1 MFYLDLIPSS
11 QILSVQGKT
20 GFQVRQQFV
29 TKTLIPKILTNILQM
44 TAWKTI
50 LHSNWKVE
58 LYNVP
63 LNWKDTGIWAE
74 ILEIYISK

>member
-20 GFQVRQQFV
+20 GFQVKQQFV

-44 TAWKTI
+44 TA
-50 LHSNWKVE
+50 
-58 LYNVP
+58 
-63 LNWKDTGIWAE
+63 
-74 ILEIYISK
+74 

>member
-20 GFQVRQQFV
+20 GFQVKQQFV

-50 LHSNWKVE
+50 LHSTWKVQ